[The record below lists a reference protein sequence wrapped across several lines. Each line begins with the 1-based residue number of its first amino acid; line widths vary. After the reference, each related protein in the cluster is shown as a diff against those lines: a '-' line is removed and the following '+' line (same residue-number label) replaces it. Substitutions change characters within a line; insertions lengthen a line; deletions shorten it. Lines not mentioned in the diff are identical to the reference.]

1 MRHLPNLL
9 QIRKRLLPRIE
20 SKRRCETDDF
30 QHSPPFTSMSAPA
43 YVIISPVR
51 NEEQFLPCTLK
62 SLAEQTI
69 RPTRW
74 VIVDDGST
82 DQTKRI
88 AEQAAEQFPW
98 IKVVARK
105 DRGFRQA
112 GTGVIQAFYDG
123 YAAVADDGWDF
134 VVKLDGDVTLLPD
147 YFERCLAHFAANDR
161 LGIAGG
167 TVCRRVPT
175 GLEPESK
182 VDPPFHVRGATK
194 IYRRECWQQIGG
206 LLRQPGWDTLDE
218 VKANML
224 GWLTVTFSEIQLEH
238 HRPAGG
244 AYGTW
249 NNWVKNGLANYIAG
263 YHPLFMA
270 VKCLKRAMN
279 PPVVVGAAGLWWG
292 FLSGYLRGVAQV
304 DDRELICYFRKQQIS
319 RLLGRPSLWD
329 QKPVLR
335 ARATMGVQHTTAQ

>member
-1 MRHLPNLL
+1 MNTNLPLY
-9 QIRKRLLPRIE
+9 
-20 SKRRCETDDF
+20 
-30 QHSPPFTSMSAPA
+30 A
-43 YVIISPVR
+43 VVSPVR
-51 NEEQFLPCTLK
+51 NEEEFLPRTVE
-62 SLAEQTI
+62 SLRQQTHP
-69 RPTRW
+69 PTWW

-82 DQTKRI
+82 DQTRKI
-88 AEQAAEQFPW
+88 AEQAAGRHPW
-98 IKVVARK
+98 IRLVNRP

-112 GTGVIQAFYDG
+112 GTGVVEAFYDG
-123 YAAVADDGWDF
+123 YALVAGREWEYL
-134 VVKLDGDVTLLPD
+134 VKLDGDVTLPAD
-147 YFERCLAHFAANDR
+147 YFEKCFARFSANQK

-167 TVCRRVPT
+167 TVCQRKHQ

-194 IYRRECWQQIGG
+194 IYRRECWRQIGG

-224 GWLTVTFSEIQLEH
+224 GWITATFPEIQLEH

-249 NNWVKNGLANYIAG
+249 NNWVKNGVANYIAG

-270 VKCLKRAMN
+270 VKCLKRSLH
-279 PPVVVGAAGLWWG
+279 PPVMIGALGLGCG
-292 FLSGYLRGVAQV
+292 FLSGYLRGLGQV
-304 DDRELICYFRKQQIS
+304 DDRDLIRYFRRQQLA

-329 QKPVLR
+329 RKPALLPAEPAGAHR
-335 ARATMGVQHTTAQ
+335 QATGQLASMAL

>member
-1 MRHLPNLL
+1 MNQPL
-9 QIRKRLLPRIE
+9 
-20 SKRRCETDDF
+20 
-30 QHSPPFTSMSAPA
+30 

-51 NEEQFLPCTLK
+51 NEGEFLPFTVK
-62 SLAEQTI
+62 SLTQQTI
-69 RPTRW
+69 TPAKW

-82 DQTKRI
+82 DQTRMI
-88 AEQAAEQFPW
+88 AERAAEQHPW
-98 IKVVARK
+98 IKVVGRT

-123 YAAVADDGWDF
+123 YGVVAEDQWDY
-134 VVKLDGDVTLLPD
+134 VVKLDGDVTLPAD
-147 YFERCLAHFAANDR
+147 YFEECFAHFAANER

-167 TVCRRVPT
+167 TVCKRVAA

-194 IYRRECWQQIGG
+194 IYRRECWRQIGG

-224 GWLTVTFSEIQLEH
+224 GWSTVTFLEIQLEH

-249 NNWVKNGLANYIAG
+249 NNWVKNGLANHIAG

-270 VKCLKRAMN
+270 IKCLKRSLQA
-279 PPVVVGAAGLWWG
+279 PVVIGAVGLWWG
-292 FLSGYLRGVAQV
+292 FLSGYVRGGEQV
-304 DDRELICYFRKQQIS
+304 NDRALIRYFRQQQIS

-329 QKPVLR
+329 QKPALQPPR
-335 ARATMGVQHTTAQ
+335 PASDHPNTTSQAV

>member
-1 MRHLPNLL
+1 MPG
-9 QIRKRLLPRIE
+9 RLRPRIWPAQRE
-20 SKRRCETDDF
+20 WNNNGHLFSILLARMI
-30 QHSPPFTSMSAPA
+30 QPA
-43 YVIISPVR
+43 YVIITPVR
-51 NEEQFLPCTLK
+51 NEEEFLPGTVK
-62 SLAEQTI
+62 SLAQQTI
-69 RPTRW
+69 APAKW

-82 DQTKRI
+82 DQTIRL
-88 AEQAAEQFPW
+88 AEQAAEQHPW
-98 IKVVARK
+98 ISVVRRA

-123 YAAVADDGWDF
+123 YAVVAGEQWDY
-134 VVKLDGDVTLLPD
+134 VVKLDGDVTLPAD
-147 YFERCLAHFAANDR
+147 YFERCFAHFEANEG

-167 TVCRRVPT
+167 TVCKRVAA
-175 GLEPESK
+175 GLEPESR

-194 IYRRECWQQIGG
+194 IYRRECWRQIGG

-224 GWLTVTFSEIQLEH
+224 GWITVTFPEIQLEH

-249 NNWVKNGLANYIAG
+249 NNWVKNGFANYVAG

-270 VKCLKRAMN
+270 IKCLKRSLNA
-279 PPVVVGAAGLWWG
+279 PVVIGALGLGWG
-292 FLSGYLRGVAQV
+292 FVSGYVRGGEQV
-304 DDRELICYFRKQQIS
+304 KDRALIRYFRRQQIS

-329 QKPVLR
+329 QKPALPPPGQ
-335 ARATMGVQHTTAQ
+335 AGDHQNATS

>member
-1 MRHLPNLL
+1 MS
-9 QIRKRLLPRIE
+9 Q
-20 SKRRCETDDF
+20 RR
-30 QHSPPFTSMSAPA
+30 

-51 NEEQFLPCTLK
+51 NEEEFLPCTIK
-62 SLAEQTI
+62 SLAAQTI
-69 RPTRW
+69 PPAKW

-82 DQTKRI
+82 DRTRAI
-88 AEQAAEQFPW
+88 AEDAARRHDW
-98 IKVVARK
+98 IRIVGRA

-112 GTGVIQAFYDG
+112 GTGVIEAFYDG
-123 YAAVADDGWDF
+123 YAVVADGDWDF
-134 VVKLDGDVTLLPD
+134 VVKLDGDVTLPAD
-147 YFERCLAHFAANDR
+147 YFEKCLNHFAATKR

-167 TVCRRVPT
+167 TVCKRVTT
-175 GLEPESK
+175 GLEPESR

-194 IYRRECWQQIGG
+194 IYRQECWRQIGG

-224 GWLTVTFSEIQLEH
+224 GWVTITFPEIQFEH

-270 VKCLKRAMN
+270 VKCLRRSLHA
-279 PPVVVGAAGLWWG
+279 PVLTGALGLWWG
-292 FLSGYLRGVAQV
+292 FLSGYLRGVEQV
-304 DDRELICYFRKQQIS
+304 PDRELIRYFRKHQMA

-329 QKPVLR
+329 QKPKLEPLPATSATDE
-335 ARATMGVQHTTAQ
+335 ARPPAAGFET